1 MPHARTARLTFW
13 PGLAISISTVLG
25 SGILS
30 LPILVH
36 QSAGSTAVGAWV
48 AGIALMGVILYC
60 LTRLDHLSADHG
72 GIQDTIAETFGVRS
86 GRLVGSVL
94 IATFSTGIP
103 GIAYIT
109 ADYVSS
115 VAGWGR
121 PAQTVVAL
129 ALIWMC
135 CWVIRMGLRVSGGV
149 QLVITGAT
157 VLIVTALLLLTWFRL
172 GAAEAVGW
180 NVDGP
185 VFGVASIASLGSV
198 FFAFAG
204 WELVTMLRRQFGVD
218 GGGTYRAV
226 LVVSFLVV
234 SALYLLLV
242 VALVLLPSGVSQDST
257 LSLAPLADFV
267 TGHPV
272 AAPVYAVGS
281 LLMISSLFA
290 NILGYGHLMSQT
302 IAQVR
307 PTSGVGSGAIAA
319 AVVLSAVCLATSW
332 LEHPAQVLF
341 QIAGASFLLVYVI
354 ACAALVPR
362 ARQIR
367 QRLVAA
373 VAVLLGSVVLISLLD
388 ELLVPVGMGL
398 LIYLLITA
406 VSQRHTVVPLTER

>member
-1 MPHARTARLTFW
+1 MPHARTAQLTFW
-13 PGLAISISTVLG
+13 PGLAISISMVLG

-36 QSAGSTAVGAWV
+36 QSAGSASVGAWLG
-48 AGIALMGVILYC
+48 GIALMGAILYC

-72 GIQDTIAETFGVRS
+72 GIQDTIAETFGAHS
-86 GRLVGSVL
+86 GRLVGSLLV
-94 IATFSTGIP
+94 ATFSTGIP

-121 PAQTVVAL
+121 EAHTVVAL
-129 ALIWMC
+129 ALIWLC
-135 CWVIRMGLRVSGGV
+135 YLVIRLGLRVSGTV
-149 QLVITGAT
+149 QLVITGVT
-157 VLIVTALLLLTWFRL
+157 VLIVSVLLCLTFLRL
-172 GAAEAVGW
+172 GAEDFAVWNAE
-180 NVDGP
+180 GP
-185 VFGVASIASLGSV
+185 VFGAASVASLGSV

-204 WELVTMLRRQFGVD
+204 WELVTMLRRQFGGD

-242 VALVLLPSGVSQDST
+242 LALAVLPSGVSREST

-267 TGHPV
+267 VGYPV
-272 AAPVYAVGS
+272 AAPVYALGS

-302 IAQVR
+302 IVQVR
-307 PTSGVGSGAIAA
+307 PTAGSGSGAIVA
-319 AVVLSAVCLATSW
+319 AVVLSTVCLATSW
-332 LEHPAQVLF
+332 LVHPAQVLF
-341 QIAGASFLLVYVI
+341 QVAGAAFLLVYVI

-362 ARQIR
+362 ARR
-367 QRLVAA
+367 NSHRVVAA
-373 VAVLLGSVVLISLLD
+373 VAVLFGSVVLVSLLD
-388 ELLVPVGMGL
+388 ELLVPVGAGL
-398 LIYLLITA
+398 LIYLLSTRTLRRQN
-406 VSQRHTVVPLTER
+406 V